1 MVLADDSGSVTVAV
15 NRFMFNN
22 GVLRRELEGCD
33 GKIVMVIGEFN
44 ERAGKV
50 YATRVKVVE

>member
-1 MVLADDSGSVTVAV
+1 
-15 NRFMFNN
+15 MFNN

-33 GKIVMVIGEFN
+33 DKIVVVSGEFN

-50 YATRVKVVE
+50 YANRVKVVE